1 MPKGSR
7 DDSEAFFERL
17 FAIANTS
24 KLADDA
30 KLSFLKKLKHK
41 VLSEDEE
48 EEVIQKAAKEF
59 TLNEAVQEF
68 ELTWSGEVDDNSTHW
83 WRIEE
88 FTDAKNF
95 KPSTCLGA
103 LYNALTQ
110 LVVFLACLR
119 QSRIKRGRSNTSVYG
134 VATDGLSYIFVTITH
149 EGVLK
154 ESSLFS
160 VRQGGLST
168 VLGSL
173 RYILEMARSM
183 SPNLTPEK
191 GGLEADADDV
201 IDLDDTPYLHHDDEE
216 NEVD

>member
-1 MPKGSR
+1 IMPGKRHR

-30 KLSFLKKLKHK
+30 DLSFLKKLKHK

-48 EEVIQKAAKEF
+48 EEVIRKAAKEF
-59 TLNEAVQEF
+59 TLEEAVREF
-68 ELTWSGEVDDNSTHW
+68 ELTWSGEVDYNSTHW

-88 FTDAKNF
+88 FTDVKNF
-95 KPSTCLGA
+95 KPSTCLA
-103 LYNALTQ
+103 Q
-110 LVVFLACLR
+110 LVVYLACLR

-154 ESSLFS
+154 KSNLFD
-160 VRQGGLST
+160 VRQGGLET

-173 RYILEMARSM
+173 RYIFEMAMSM

-191 GGLEADADDV
+191 KKNDALEVEANADDV
-201 IDLDDTPYLHHDDEE
+201 INIDDTPFLHEE
-216 NEVD
+216 SEVDITN